1 MRAEFEHDDMESNKD
16 NLMRKDDPRYVEA
29 TIRQLPSLDDPR
41 ERRIIDV
48 LKKKLLTTPWA
59 RDTVIRLKEA
69 IIANW
74 QDAIFHLDKPDY
86 VHDVTQKGVK
96 EVALLVNSQIVSG
109 EENIDKL
116 EKKKPVMIL
125 SNHLGTFKLISMN
138 PKELREKGID
148 HSVPNIYYPPVAYYM
163 PFFPV
168 AELLGNNVYEASF
181 EQPLRLGEYFRA
193 TGSIDVPPPDT
204 NSPVQSSGT
213 ARRTGELVNA
223 TRQLFQNRPN
233 AALVIFP
240 EGGTTG
246 KRSGGALYDL
256 EGFKTGA
263 FFIAAK
269 LGVPILPVAQ
279 YFNVDRGFQLGV
291 LNPII
296 LEKDK
301 TKEHYEQIGNDIKTQ
316 MQVWLDQRKQANQ
329 VV

>member
-16 NLMRKDDPRYVEA
+16 NLMRKDDPGYVEA

-41 ERRIIDV
+41 ERRIIEV
-48 LKKKLLTTPWA
+48 LKEKLLMTPWA
-59 RDTVIRLKEA
+59 KSTVVKLREM

-74 QDAIFHLDKPDY
+74 QDATSHLDKPDY
-86 VHDVTQKGVK
+86 VHDVTQKGT
-96 EVALLVNSQIVSG
+96 EEAARLVNSKIVSG

-116 EKKKPVMIL
+116 DRKKPVMIL

-138 PKELREKGID
+138 PEELREKGIE
-148 HSVPNIYYPPVAYYM
+148 HRVPNIYYPPITYYM
-163 PFFPV
+163 PFIPV
-168 AELLGNNVYEASF
+168 AKLLGNNIYEASF

-193 TGSIDVPPPDT
+193 TGSIDVPPPDVT
-204 NSPVQSSGT
+204 SPVQASGT
-213 ARRTGELVNA
+213 ARRTEELVKA
-223 TRQLFQNRPN
+223 TRQLFQNHPN

-279 YFNVDRGFQLGV
+279 YFNVDRGFELGV
-291 LNPII
+291 FNPIV

-301 TKEHYEQIGNDIKTQ
+301 PKKHYEQIGSDIKTQ
-316 MQVWLDQRKQANQ
+316 MQAWLNKRQTINASS
-329 VV
+329 

>member
-1 MRAEFEHDDMESNKD
+1 MKAEFEHDDMESNKD
-16 NLMRKDDPRYVEA
+16 NLMRKDDLRYVEA
-29 TIRQLPSLDDPR
+29 TISQLPSLDDPR
-41 ERRIIDV
+41 ERRIIEV
-48 LKKKLLTTPWA
+48 LREKLLTTPWA
-59 RDTVIRLKEA
+59 RNTVIRLRET

-74 QDAIFHLDKPDY
+74 QDAISHLDQPDY
-86 VHDVTQKGVK
+86 VHNVTQKGAA
-96 EVALLVNSQIVSG
+96 EVARLVNSKIVSG

-116 EKKKPVMIL
+116 EKKKPVMVL
-125 SNHLGTFKLISMN
+125 SNHLGTFKLISMS
-138 PKELREKGID
+138 PKELREKGIE
-148 HSVPNIYYPPVAYYM
+148 HRVPNIYYPPVTYYM

-168 AELLGNNVYEASF
+168 AELLGNNIYEASF

-193 TGSIDVPPPDT
+193 TGSIDVPPPDVT
-204 NSPVQSSGT
+204 SPVQSSGT
-213 ARRTGELVNA
+213 ARRTEELVKA

-279 YFNVDRGFQLGV
+279 YFNVDRGFELGALKPV
-291 LNPII
+291 I

-301 TKEHYEQIGNDIKTQ
+301 PKEHYEQIGNDIKTQ
-316 MQVWLDQRKQANQ
+316 MQAWLNHRETGRK
-329 VV
+329 